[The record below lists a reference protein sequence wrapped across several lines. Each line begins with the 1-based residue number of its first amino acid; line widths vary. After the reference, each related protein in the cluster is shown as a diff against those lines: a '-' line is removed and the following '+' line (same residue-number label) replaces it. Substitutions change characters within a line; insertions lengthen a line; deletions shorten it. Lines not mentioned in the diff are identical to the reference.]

1 MFLAANAAEESTST
15 FTPFDVFM
23 VIFTVLLVIGLV
35 RLVMSSGKKNVFAI
49 GFTLVALVVFLIA
62 DVKMVSGW

>member
-1 MFLAANAAEESTST
+1 MLLADDTTSSSL

-23 VIFTVLLVIGLV
+23 IVFTVLIVIGLARLLMV
-35 RLVMSSGKKNVFAI
+35 RSKKNWFAV
-49 GFTLVALVVFLIA
+49 GYSTLALIVFLIA

>member
-1 MFLAANAAEESTST
+1 MLLAEATTSSSL

-23 VIFTVLLVIGLV
+23 ILFTVLIVIGLV
-35 RLVMSSGKKNVFAI
+35 RLLMARTKKNMFAI
-49 GFTLVALVVFLIA
+49 GFGTLALVVFLIA

>member
-1 MFLAANAAEESTST
+1 MLLADDTASSSL

-23 VIFTVLLVIGLV
+23 IAFTALIVIGLA
-35 RLVMSSGKKNVFAI
+35 RLLMARTKKNVFAI
-49 GFTLVALVVFLIA
+49 GFATVALVVFLIA

>member
-1 MFLAANAAEESTST
+1 MLLADDATPGSL

-23 VIFTVLLVIGLV
+23 VIFTVLIVIGLV
-35 RLVMSSGKKNVFAI
+35 RLLMVRSKKNWFAV
-49 GFTLVALVVFLIA
+49 GFSTLALIVFLIA